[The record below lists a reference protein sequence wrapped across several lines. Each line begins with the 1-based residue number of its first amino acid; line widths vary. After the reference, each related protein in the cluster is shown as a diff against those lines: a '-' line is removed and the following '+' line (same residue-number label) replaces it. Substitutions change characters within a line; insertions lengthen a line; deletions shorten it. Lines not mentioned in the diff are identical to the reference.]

1 MPPAKP
7 SSCSAQRRSSSA
19 QRRSSCARSAAA
31 CTLSSAC
38 SLVARTLSAA
48 ACSARCVF
56 DPATNARHCAN
67 AAALACRAQW
77 TTLAVRHSAS
87 CRCASAPL
95 VHSRH
100 AAASI
105 VGYDITVRDTLE
117 TASRWIKELQEHAPE
132 CRIVLVGNTADLE
145 PERQVSTHEGRMLAE
160 SSGDVPFFETSAKT
174 GLNCTEAFHAAA
186 RSALGTYRHPPRY
199 LALLAAR
206 ARLAWM
212 RVVIAASHHGISLA
226 LGMLE
231 PSLLHHIGRLVPDRV
246 AHCVGLRSLGG
257 APGARMLQT
266 SFAAHSFAALYLRHS
281 ITAWRM

>member
-1 MPPAKP
+1 MSQHVHRDTRRCDDDVTAEEKTVFTMKIVVLGGSRKSGSNTSLCDRYNDRYNGNTDTMPPMFFTKNETIDELFVKMEIWDIKGISNMAGLHP
-7 SSCSAQRRSSSA
+7 LYY
-19 QRRSSCARSAAA
+19 RSAAA
-31 CTLSSAC
+31 G
-38 SLVARTLSAA
+38 
-48 ACSARCVF
+48 
-56 DPATNARHCAN
+56 
-67 AAALACRAQW
+67 
-77 TTLAVRHSAS
+77 
-87 CRCASAPL
+87 
-95 VHSRH
+95 
-100 AAASI
+100 I
-105 VGYDITVRDTLE
+105 VGYDITRRDTLE

-212 RVVIAASHHGISLA
+212 HVVIAASHHGISLG
-226 LGMLE
+226 LGMIE